1 MTALPRCSSR
11 SEAIAEPMLGTAST
25 VRHWLLVEHD
35 GPWGR
40 DALLHGRIPE
50 GVGRELRRRARAHGV
65 RVLLIRRHGG
75 MGGEGGGALR
85 SVTCFMVRSG
95 PGEPWIE
102 RTRLTLIEDVLDVD
116 LEALGRGERP
126 GLEPATEP
134 LFLVCT
140 HGRRDPCCAERGRPL
155 ARAMAHAVP
164 QTTWESSHTGGDRFA
179 GNMVAFPHGLY
190 FGRLTTERGP
200 PAARA
205 YAEGKIDLAHYRGR
219 SCYPMDVQAAEHL
232 LRVERGIDGV
242 DDLTLER
249 FRRTGER
256 TVAAFGTPDGP
267 VDVHVLR
274 GVGAERRLTCHSAGE
289 ESPPTY
295 ELLRIGPAG
304 P

>member
-1 MTALPRCSSR
+1 
-11 SEAIAEPMLGTAST
+11 MLGTAST

-50 GVGRELRRRARAHGV
+50 GVGRELRRRARVHGV

-75 MGGEGGGALR
+75 VGADGGEGASR

-102 RTRLTLIEDVLDVD
+102 RTSLTRIEDVLEVD

-126 GLEPATEP
+126 GLEPTTGP

-164 QTTWESSHTGGDRFA
+164 RSSWESSHTGGDRFA

-190 FGRLTTERGP
+190 FGRVTNERGP
-200 PAARA
+200 LVARA
-205 YAEGKIDLAHYRGR
+205 YREGWIDLARYRGR
-219 SCYPMDVQAAEHL
+219 SCYPMDIQAAEQL
-232 LRVERGIDGV
+232 LRVERRLDGV
-242 DDLTLER
+242 DDLTLRR

-256 TVAAFGTPDGP
+256 TVATFGTPAGP
-267 VDVHVLR
+267 VDVHVHR
-274 GVGAERRLTCHSAGE
+274 GVGTPRSLTCHSARE
-289 ESPPTY
+289 ESPPAY
-295 ELLRIGPAG
+295 DLLRIGPAA